1 MGDFTADS
9 IDNAD
14 SAASSMALVGSACD
28 DDAEIAAL
36 MRRFGMDD
44 AGGVAQA
51 TGGPA
56 PAAPAAAAAPSA
68 GAGAGAGGGTAT
80 GALDFLLPSVPTEPP
95 GRGAGAAPAT
105 ESAPAAADKMPEG
118 VRLLMG

>member
-14 SAASSMALVGSACD
+14 SAASSMALVGSAGD

-44 AGGVAQA
+44 AGGAAQA

-56 PAAPAAAAAPSA
+56 PAAPAAAATPS
-68 GAGAGAGGGTAT
+68 AGAGAGGGTAT

-105 ESAPAAADKMPEG
+105 DSAPAPDKMPEG

>member
-1 MGDFTADS
+1 
-9 IDNAD
+9 
-14 SAASSMALVGSACD
+14 MALVGSAGD

-44 AGGVAQA
+44 ASAAQA

-56 PAAPAAAAAPSA
+56 PAALAAAATPSA

-80 GALDFLLPSVPTEPP
+80 GALDFVLPSVPAEPP
-95 GRGAGAAPAT
+95 GRGASAAPAT
-105 ESAPAAADKMPEG
+105 ESAPAADKMPEG